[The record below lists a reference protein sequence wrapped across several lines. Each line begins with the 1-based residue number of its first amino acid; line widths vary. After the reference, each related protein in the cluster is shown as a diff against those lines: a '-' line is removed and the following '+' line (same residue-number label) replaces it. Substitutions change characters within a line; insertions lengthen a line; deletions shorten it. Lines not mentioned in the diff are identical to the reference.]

1 MFFKIAFS
9 RPVVIGAINVSLIV
23 GSILALV
30 NHGTAI
36 INLTLSLEIVI
47 KIFLSY
53 LVPYCVSTYST
64 VKAIQNKD

>member
-23 GSILALV
+23 GSVLALV